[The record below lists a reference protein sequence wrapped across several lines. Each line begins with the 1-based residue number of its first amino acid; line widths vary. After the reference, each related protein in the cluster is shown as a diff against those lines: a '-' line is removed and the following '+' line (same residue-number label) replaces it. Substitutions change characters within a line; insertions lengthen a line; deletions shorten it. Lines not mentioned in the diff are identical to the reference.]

1 MPVNLNPVRPV
12 LTDEAYRAMLLI
24 AQVVGPEFALALVL
38 ARETGHR
45 IGAISALRWS
55 DVDLE
60 GQLAVWRSE
69 SNKMGREHV
78 TPLTAAAVTALRAA
92 RTRALV
98 IADAPNFPADALT
111 VHSARAR
118 WRRWW
123 LQAERLAGLKHEPRF
138 GWHSLRHAFAT
149 ALRSQPDVDVVALGG
164 WKSTVTLKLCYQHPE
179 LDRMRQALLKLRTE
193 STNGEQT
200 PELAM

>member
-38 ARETGHR
+38 ARETGT
-45 IGAISALRWS
+45 ASEPSPLRWS

-69 SNKMGREHV
+69 SDKMGREHV

-92 RTRALV
+92 RTRALG
-98 IADAPNFPADALT
+98 IADAPIFPADALT

-179 LDRMRQALLKLRTE
+179 LDWMRQALRKLRTE